1 MTKEFNEYKKKGI
14 VILKSFFNKNEINKT
29 KQKLDELKKKQ
40 KKNRGNTEPLNER
53 AIIGSLEKEK
63 YFIELINKKKINKLI
78 SEILNSDKYIV
89 WNAKCNIKKEYFGT
103 VEYFHQDYSY
113 WKNLGFKNNQ
123 KLFSLMI
130 CVDPQS
136 IFNSSLAYY
145 EKTHNKTFKH
155 KKFLNINLL
164 QKNAVSEF
172 ELKKLDKNNKIKYL
186 NCKSG
191 DVVLFDWKLIHGSS
205 HNISSNSRKIILYQI
220 SSKKNYDEEKMKRFS
235 KKFSLRRK
243 MFEKRETLK
252 FINANKN

>member
-1 MTKEFNEYKKKGI
+1 MREFNEYQKKGI
-14 VILKSFFNKNEINKT
+14 VILKNFFKKNEIDKT
-29 KQKLDELKKKQ
+29 KKKLDELKKKQ
-40 KKNRGNTEPLNER
+40 KSNRGNTEPLNKR

-63 YFIELINKKKINKLI
+63 YFTELINRNKINKLI
-78 SEILNSDKYIV
+78 FKILNSKKYVI

-113 WKNLGFKNNQ
+113 WKNLGFKSKQ

-145 EKTHNKTFKH
+145 EKTHNKIFKH

-164 QKNAVSEF
+164 QKNAVSEL
-172 ELKKLDKNNKIKYL
+172 ELKKLEKKNNIKYL

-205 HNISSNSRKIILYQI
+205 HNISRNSRKIILYQI
-220 SSKKNYDEEKMKRFS
+220 SSEENFDAEKMKKFS
-235 KKFSLRRK
+235 KKFTLQRK
-243 MFEKRETLK
+243 KFEKKETIK
-252 FINANKN
+252 FVNANKN

>member
-1 MTKEFNEYKKKGI
+1 MREFNEYQKNGI
-14 VILKSFFNKNEINKT
+14 VILKNLFNKNEINKT
-29 KQKLDELKKKQ
+29 KKKLDEIKKKQ

-63 YFIELINKKKINKLI
+63 YFTELINKKKINKLI
-78 SEILNSDKYIV
+78 YRILNSDKYVV

-103 VEYFHQDYSY
+103 VEYFHQDYAY
-113 WKNLGFKNNQ
+113 WKNLGFKTNQ

-130 CVDPQS
+130 CIDPQS
-136 IFNSSLAYY
+136 IYNSSLAYY
-145 EKTHNKTFKH
+145 EKTHNKIFKH

-172 ELKKLDKNNKIKYL
+172 ELKKLDRNINIKYL

-191 DVVLFDWKLIHGSS
+191 DVVIFDWKLIHGSS
-205 HNISSNSRKIILYQI
+205 HNISRNSRKIILYQI
-220 SSKKNYDEEKMKRFS
+220 SSKKNYNAEKMIKFS
-235 KKFSLRRK
+235 KKYTLRRQ
-243 MFEKRETLK
+243 MFEKKETLK